1 MKNFVFI
8 FFIFCS
14 VACFSQSYPYGKV
27 RVVNSYADYKVRVV
41 TSFPDLQVEKVNAY
55 ADSPGKWQFVDAYED
70 FTVEFVNAFEDF
82 TIEWVDHVS
91 TSYPAPNSHNVTV
104 YGGGEVLK
112 YETFAYDVNPQN
124 CTFSVKRPDGIK
136 QYPLCAKVKLVSS
149 NADVVVY
156 DATYTCCD
164 AEVFIDT
171 TSTTP
176 TECCWWQYVDSC
188 YDFTVQIV
196 KDLTQPVDLAAHFC
210 YRPIRSSLDQKMKPQ
225 IGLRWINKK
234 R

>member
-104 YGGGEVLK
+104 YGGESLPPVK
-112 YETFAYDVNPQN
+112 TYAYDVDAKN
-124 CTFSVKRPDGIK
+124 CRMTVNHSGTLK
-136 QYPLCAKVKLVSS
+136 QYPLCAKVK
-149 NADVVVY
+149 
-156 DATYTCCD
+156 
-164 AEVFIDT
+164 I
-171 TSTTP
+171 
-176 TECCWWQYVDSC
+176 VDSKGDVLI
-188 YDFTVQIV
+188 YD
-196 KDLTQPVDLAAHFC
+196 
-210 YRPIRSSLDQKMKPQ
+210 SSWEWSLSL
-225 IGLRWINKK
+225 IHI
-234 R
+234 

>member
-1 MKNFVFI
+1 MKNFVFVL
-8 FFIFCS
+8 FCFCS
-14 VACFSQSYPYGKV
+14 VVCFSQSYPYGKV
-27 RVVNSYADYKVRVV
+27 RVVNSRADYKVRVV
-41 TSFPDLQVEKVNAY
+41 NVNADLKVEKVNAY
-55 ADSPGKWQFVDAYED
+55 ADRQGRWQFVDAFED

-82 TIEWVDHVS
+82 TIEYVDHVN

-104 YGGGEVLK
+104 YGSGGVLK
-112 YETFAYDVNPQN
+112 YETTAYDINPHN

-136 QYPLCAKVKLVSS
+136 QYPLCTKVKLVDS

-156 DATYTCCD
+156 DATYSLQRD
-164 AEVFIDT
+164 VFIDS

-176 TECCWWQYVDSC
+176 TKCCQWQYVDSC

-196 KDLTQPVDLAAHFC
+196 KDLSQPVDLAAHFC
-210 YRPIRSSLDQKMKPQ
+210 YLPRRYSTMPSFECGISQ
-225 IGLRWINKK
+225 RWTD